1 MKIQIKKYLIQEG
14 ILDSIKNN
22 WGKILVG
29 GVAIAAANAGA
40 FGEKAQNAVKSGGQ
54 GLKEL
59 TNKAMDSTNDGL
71 KKVADYYK
79 DPKDDPVN
87 ILNEKIKQLS
97 DSNDS
102 ALSGSDLSEVLD

>member
-22 WGKILVG
+22 WGKLLVG

-40 FGEKAQNAVKSGGQ
+40 FGEKAQDAVKSGGQ

-87 ILNEKIKQLS
+87 VLNEKVKQLS
-97 DSNDS
+97 DSSD
-102 ALSGSDLSEVLD
+102 SGSDLSEVLD